1 MDYEISYNFRMGKEI
16 LPAVVMC
23 YATEVASILRN
34 MALLAMDRGYQF
46 SNVTMKRR

>member
-1 MDYEISYNFRMGKEI
+1 MDYDISYNFKVGKEV

-34 MALLAMDRGYQF
+34 MAHLAITKRFKF
-46 SNVTMKRR
+46 SNVTIHKL